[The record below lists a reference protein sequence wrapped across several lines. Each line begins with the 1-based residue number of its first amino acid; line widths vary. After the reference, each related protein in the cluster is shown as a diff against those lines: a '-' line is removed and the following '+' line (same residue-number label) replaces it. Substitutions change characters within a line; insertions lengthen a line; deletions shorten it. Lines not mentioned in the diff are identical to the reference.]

1 MTPASTSPLQLIP
14 HGAGWGTLLAFAS
27 AHSPWVLT
35 VFAGV
40 AVSTW
45 AWCLQQIGQGLL
57 ARIVRTERHGRD
69 LERRVQ
75 QLEAERCPFGLD
87 HVAAC
92 QRLAATPTP
101 PPFEGDDRP
110 GPMFGRG
117 IEL

>member
-1 MTPASTSPLQLIP
+1 MTPASSPLQLIP

-40 AVSTW
+40 TVSTW

-57 ARIVRTERHGRD
+57 ARIVRTEHHGRE

-87 HVAAC
+87 HAAAC
-92 QRLAATPTP
+92 QRLAAAPPTASGEGSGQPFVPQAEQLP
-101 PPFEGDDRP
+101 PR
-110 GPMFGRG
+110 
-117 IEL
+117 